1 MAGQTCR
8 SSGVLA
14 ADKVV
19 SNEQCLLVSIHACET
34 GSSTAEIRVFD
45 GTSAAGTEIARI
57 VLFAAKTILAISVPA
72 ANQTIEFD
80 MHGVLARNGLFFK
93 KQSGSVACSIEFA

>member
-8 SSGVLA
+8 SSGVLTSDA
-14 ADKVV
+14 II
-19 SNEQCLLVSIHACET
+19 STEQCLLVSIHVCEVA
-34 GSSTAEIRVFD
+34 GAAAEMRIYD
-45 GTSAAGTEIARI
+45 GTSASGTEIARI
-57 VLFAAKTILAISVPA
+57 ILA

-93 KQSGSVACSIEFA
+93 EQSGQVACSVEFA

>member
-14 ADKVV
+14 ADKII

-34 GSSTAEIRVFD
+34 AGSAAEIRVYD
-45 GTSAAGTEIARI
+45 GTSASGTEIARI
-57 VLFAAKTILAISVPA
+57 VLAAS
-72 ANQTIEFD
+72 QTIEFD

-93 KQSGSVACSIEFA
+93 KQSGTVACSVEFA

>member
-14 ADKVV
+14 ADKII
-19 SNEQCLLVSIHACET
+19 SNEQCLLISIHACET

-57 VLFAAKTILAISVPA
+57 VLA

-93 KQSGSVACSIEFA
+93 KQSGSVACSVEFA

>member
-14 ADKVV
+14 ADKVI

-34 GSSTAEIRVFD
+34 AGSAAEIRVYD
-45 GTSAAGTEIARI
+45 GTSASGTEIARI
-57 VLFAAKTILAISVPA
+57 VLA

-80 MHGVLARNGLFFK
+80 MHGVLARSGLFLK
-93 KQSGSVACSIEFA
+93 KQSGTVACSIEFA

>member
-14 ADKVV
+14 ADKIV

-57 VLFAAKTILAISVPA
+57 VLA

>member
-14 ADKVV
+14 ADKIV
-19 SNEQCLLVSIHACET
+19 SSEQCLLVSIHACDTAGST
-34 GSSTAEIRVFD
+34 GEIRVDD
-45 GTSAAGTEIARI
+45 GTSASGTEIARI
-57 VLFAAKTILAISVPA
+57 VLT

-80 MHGVLARNGLFFK
+80 MHGVLARSGLFFK
-93 KQSGSVACSIEFA
+93 KQSGTVACSIEFA

>member
-57 VLFAAKTILAISVPA
+57 VLA

>member
-14 ADKVV
+14 ADKII
-19 SNEQCLLVSIHACET
+19 SNEHCLLISIHACET

-57 VLFAAKTILAISVPA
+57 VLA

-93 KQSGSVACSIEFA
+93 KQSGSVACSVEFA

>member
-14 ADKVV
+14 ADKII
-19 SNEQCLLVSIHACET
+19 SNEQCLLISIHACET

-57 VLFAAKTILAISVPA
+57 GLA

-93 KQSGSVACSIEFA
+93 KQSGSVACSVEFA

>member
-14 ADKVV
+14 ADKIV
-19 SNEQCLLVSIHACET
+19 SSEQCLLVSIHACET

-57 VLFAAKTILAISVPA
+57 VLT
-72 ANQTIEFD
+72 ANQTVEFD

-93 KQSGSVACSIEFA
+93 KQSGSVACSVEFA

>member
-14 ADKVV
+14 ADKII
-19 SNEQCLLVSIHACET
+19 SEQQCLLISIHACET
-34 GSSTAEIRVFD
+34 AGSTAEIRVFD

-57 VLFAAKTILAISVPA
+57 RLA

-80 MHGVLARNGLFFK
+80 MHGVLARSGLFFK
-93 KQSGSVACSIEFA
+93 KQSGDVACSVEFA